1 MKKLCA
7 LLLVVCLTM
16 GIPMPAYALENDD
29 PALPEENETVSIPE
43 SEETAVV
50 VSTLEELQAAIDAAE
65 EGDTIAISQTIT
77 VNGDTLSTDKGIK
90 ITCADSFAASQMMRV
105 YGGAIRGLS
114 IEGTA
119 TYSLLEIAC
128 GKNSET
134 VIENCTFDGMGT
146 SIAVK
151 VYGAINSTVQIRNC
165 ELKNCYCNAVKAMAN
180 TNITMEDCYV
190 HGIIGTDADG
200 AVLSA
205 GTLSLYNCVITQN
218 QTFANAGVM
227 CTGTLS
233 IYGCQISENKIT
245 STEKAAAVDI
255 FCSGIWSITDDPHD
269 GAGYYD
275 TASGEKIALPVSECE
290 NLARLIYLSDEDAAI
305 YFASDETDDPAEQ
318 QPQEPAEDDGDDSES
333 DDTGLHEEPE
343 SDDDDYTPHIWVRP
357 SKPTNRTPPEIKQE
371 PAPEPEKASLRCG
384 NAVIDTSRS
393 VVLLGYGD
401 GLLHLEDAI
410 TRAQMA
416 TVIYRLLDQTSS
428 AEYDST
434 DTVFSDVAPD
444 MWYCRYVNTIA
455 AAGIVYGTGNGNY
468 SPDAPLTWAHIITV
482 LSRFVEAQE
491 YTLQNIQYDG
501 WAADAVKTAVALD
514 WIEDNIDFAPDKTI
528 TRGQF
533 MDLVNGVIARYR

>member
-7 LLLVVCLTM
+7 LLLAVCLTM
-16 GIPMPAYALENDD
+16 GIPMSAYALENDD
-29 PALPEENETVSIPE
+29 PALPEEAETVSV
-43 SEETAVV
+43 SKAEEATVV
-50 VSTLEELQAAIDAAE
+50 VGTLEELQAAIDAAE
-65 EGDTIAISQTIT
+65 EGDTIALSQTIT

-90 ITCADSFAASQMMRV
+90 ITCADNFAESQMMRV
-105 YGGAIRGLS
+105 YSGTIIGLT
-114 IEGTA
+114 IKGTA
-119 TYSLLEIAC
+119 TYSLEIAC

-134 VIENCTFDGMGT
+134 LIENCTFDGMGT

-151 VYGAINSTVQIRNC
+151 VYGAANSTVQIKNC
-165 ELKNCYCNAVKAMAN
+165 ELKNCYGNAVKAMTE
-180 TNITMEDCYV
+180 TNIAMEDCYV
-190 HGIIGTDADG
+190 HNTIGTDAAG
-200 AVLSA
+200 AVQSS
-205 GTLSLYNCVITQN
+205 GTLALKNCIITQN
-218 QTFANAGVM
+218 QAFANAGVM
-227 CTGTLS
+227 SSGNLS
-233 IYGCQISENKIT
+233 ISDCQISGNTIT
-245 STEKAAAVDI
+245 STDKASAVDI

-343 SDDDDYTPHIWVRP
+343 GGDDDYTPHIWVRP

-371 PAPEPEKASLRCG
+371 PASEPEKASLRCG

-444 MWYCRYVNTIA
+444 TWYCRYVNTIA
-455 AAGIVYGTGNGNY
+455 AAGIVYGKGNGNY

-482 LSRFVEAQE
+482 LSRFVEAQD

-501 WAADAVKTAVALD
+501 WATDAVKTAVALD
-514 WIEDNIDFAPDKTI
+514 WIEDSIDFAPDKTI